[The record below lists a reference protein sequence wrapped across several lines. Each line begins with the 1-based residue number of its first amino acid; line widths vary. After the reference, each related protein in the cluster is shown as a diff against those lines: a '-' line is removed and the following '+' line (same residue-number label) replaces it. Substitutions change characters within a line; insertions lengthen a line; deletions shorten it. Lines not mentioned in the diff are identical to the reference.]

1 MASFHVIVATLSVLH
16 KVRMNQYTLFKFFER
31 EKNKF
36 MKVEKGNFIVI
47 LLRFDDVTTQLEAI
61 EKYQV
66 NMFLPRVTLA

>member
-1 MASFHVIVATLSVLH
+1 
-16 KVRMNQYTLFKFFER
+16 
-31 EKNKF
+31 

-47 LLRFDDVTTQLEAI
+47 LLRFDDDTTQLEAI